1 MSDFSENEEVALEVP
16 TQEELLT
23 DNNRT
28 QGKLNFGALNVYGPQ
43 GSDPPLKMET
53 PEN

>member
-28 QGKLNFGALNVYGPQ
+28 QGKLTFGALNVHGPQ